1 MTSEEPPGTRPHDR
15 DGDADA
21 TDKAPNET
29 GENDPTSRTG
39 SSDSDQLLQ
48 APSPPLSSA
57 ANSSRHPKLFEKG
70 ASKINRE
77 GYPKSKASDRPASWL
92 GVRSGASHS
101 HRASTDPG
109 PLTREGKGL
118 RSGRLAPFSAAADS
132 GGGRVENPT
141 PEGPLTSKVTRSET
155 SAIQPGAVRV
165 LGVNRQDGDES
176 SSKFDDDPSTL
187 AQTAG
192 RGNQATTVTP
202 LDDIESG
209 AFTASTSSTTAAGGD
224 IRAAPRDSMMT
235 AVTATAVSDDDLEQ
249 EVRDRLRREAVV
261 ALVASDDAPESAR
274 DEGVKA
280 KPPFRSCRFA
290 ALIFIVAS
298 TIVGVTLIAVL
309 TTAGPRTGGEVSNT
323 TSSPPRVWTPEELKD
338 FIVGE
343 LGTARGFELDG
354 FTPAKAS
361 YDLILAGG
369 TFNNVTLGTRL
380 MDAFAIMAL
389 WAGTGG
395 SKGWTR
401 SDGWNQNPYPC
412 TWYGIGCN
420 EKGRVAKI
428 SVPGN
433 GLSGP
438 LNPDLR
444 YLAGQLTHLDVSG
457 NKVGLFKF
465 NLTSLRNLQHFN
477 FSKNANGEFT
487 IEDVTHYNL
496 TRLEVLDLSSC
507 VLGGPISPEIARLP
521 KLRQLHL
528 QDNLFTGPIPDEV
541 GTLKLLTSLRLEDNL
556 FSGSIPVDAC
566 SRNASVSVDCT
577 DVTCTCCFC
586 DESS

>member
-1 MTSEEPPGTRPHDR
+1 M
-15 DGDADA
+15 A
-21 TDKAPNET
+21 
-29 GENDPTSRTG
+29 
-39 SSDSDQLLQ
+39 
-48 APSPPLSSA
+48 
-57 ANSSRHPKLFEKG
+57 
-70 ASKINRE
+70 
-77 GYPKSKASDRPASWL
+77 
-92 GVRSGASHS
+92 
-101 HRASTDPG
+101 
-109 PLTREGKGL
+109 
-118 RSGRLAPFSAAADS
+118 
-132 GGGRVENPT
+132 
-141 PEGPLTSKVTRSET
+141 SKVTRSET

-165 LGVNRQDGDES
+165 RGANRQDGDES
-176 SSKFDDDPSTL
+176 SSKFDDDPTTL
-187 AQTAG
+187 AQATG
-192 RGNQATTVTP
+192 RGNQEGTTVTP

-209 AFTASTSSTTAAGGD
+209 AFTAPTSSTTAAGGNTC
-224 IRAAPRDSMMT
+224 AAPRDSMMT

-249 EVRDRLRREAVV
+249 EVQDRLRREAVV
-261 ALVASDDAPESAR
+261 AQVASDNAPESAR
-274 DEGVKA
+274 GEGVNA
-280 KPPFRSCRFA
+280 KPPSRSCRFV
-290 ALIFIVAS
+290 ALIIIVAS

-309 TTAGPRTGGEVSNT
+309 TTAGRSTDSEFSNT
-323 TSSPPRVWTPEELKD
+323 TSPPPRVWTPEELKD

-354 FTPAKAS
+354 FTPAKES
-361 YDLILAGG
+361 YELILSGG
-369 TFNNVTLGTRL
+369 TFNNVTLGTTL
-380 MDAFAIMAL
+380 MDAFVIMAL

-433 GLSGP
+433 RLIGP
-438 LNPDLR
+438 LNPDLC

-477 FSKNANGEFT
+477 FSKNANGERT
-487 IEDVTHYNL
+487 IEEVMHYNL
-496 TRLEVLDLSSC
+496 SRLEVLDLSSC

-528 QDNLFTGPIPDEV
+528 QDNLFTGPIPDEI
-541 GTLKLLTSLRLEDNL
+541 GTLNLLNSLRLEDNL
-556 FSGSIPVDAC
+556 LSGSIPVDAC

-577 DVTCTCCFC
+577 DVTCSCCFLC